1 LTSAV
6 LALGDRRLP
15 LDTLFLDAG
24 GVLVNPNWDWVS
36 QALEAHGVRVAA
48 ATLASAEPL
57 AKYSLDTPAVVP
69 GTNDAGR
76 SWLYFDLVMAHAGIA
91 RSAAT
96 DAARNE
102 LHAYHAKNNLW
113 ESVPP
118 EVPSALERFR
128 AAGLR
133 LVVVSNANG
142 TLAAV
147 FDRLGLAPFFD
158 HLLDSHVERVEKP
171 DRRIFELALG
181 RSGSRA
187 DRTVHVGDFYQ
198 VDVVGARSAGIEAV
212 LLDSAG
218 LYPGVD
224 CPRVSSLAGLAAALE
239 AAP

>member
-1 LTSAV
+1 LSAAV
-6 LALGDRRLP
+6 LAFGDRRLP

-24 GVLVNPNWDWVS
+24 GVLVNPNWERVS
-36 QALEAHGVRVAA
+36 RALAGHGVEVAA
-48 ATLASAEPL
+48 GTLAAAEPL
-57 AKYSLDTPAVVP
+57 AKRDLDVPAVVP
-69 GTNDAGR
+69 ATSDAGR

-91 RSAAT
+91 RSPAT
-96 DAARNE
+96 DAARDE
-102 LHAYHAKNNLW
+102 LHAYHAKHNLW
-113 ESVPP
+113 ESVPAD
-118 EVPSALERFR
+118 VPPALARFR

-147 FDRLGLAPFFD
+147 FERLGLRPFFD
-158 HLLDSHVERVEKP
+158 HLLDSHLEQVEKP
-171 DRRIFELALG
+171 DPRIFERALA
-181 RSGSRA
+181 RSGGRA

-218 LYPGVD
+218 LYPEAD
-224 CPRVSSLAGLAAALE
+224 CPRVSSLSGLADALR

>member
-1 LTSAV
+1 MTAAV

-24 GVLVNPNWDWVS
+24 GVLVNPNWERVS
-36 QALEAHGVRVAA
+36 QALEAHGVTVAA
-48 ATLASAEPL
+48 ATLAAAEPL
-57 AKYSLDTPAVVP
+57 AKRDLDTPAVVP
-69 GTNDAGR
+69 ATSDAGR
-76 SWLYFDLVMAHAGIA
+76 SWLYFDLVMAHAGIV
-91 RSAAT
+91 RSPAT
-96 DAARNE
+96 DAARDE
-102 LHAYHAKNNLW
+102 LQAYHAKNNLW

-118 EVPSALERFR
+118 EVPPALARFR

-147 FDRLGLAPFFD
+147 LDRLGLALFFD
-158 HLLDSHVERVEKP
+158 HMLDSHLEKVEKP
-171 DRRIFELALG
+171 DPRIFERALA

-218 LYPGVD
+218 LYAGVD
-224 CPRVSSLAGLAAALE
+224 CPRVSSLSGLALALR
-239 AAP
+239 AP